1 MNCFQDLIGIN
12 TACGATASQSGLF
25 INEQPGISSEML
37 DYIAKPE
44 YSDYLNSWNVVQKN
58 AYFDFSS
65 DFREVLKNRFV
76 LKNHSEKY
84 NAMPYRST
92 ATDVLPNPNL
102 RGYKIKLSCGKNVI
116 YELQKITFFS
126 LNSGSA
132 TIEIYDL
139 SKGILLATSTFNIA
153 GGFNTYSVG
162 LKFLL
167 PIALET
173 EIFVSIDLTG
183 LTTQEFAVSFGGDYD
198 TFDCYQCGTNGW
210 SAGYV
215 PTALPAITNN
225 FVDTPKSS
233 FGFTLTANCS
243 FDYIFCEY
251 KDILVNAWKIAL
263 CLEIFKHFFVNPKY
277 SQLIASRGAQLQL
290 LADKWQQDYKKYLQ
304 LAIEEMQLCGCDC
317 LQPNHRHKQ
326 IWN

>member
-25 INEQPGISSEML
+25 INEQPGITSEML

-44 YSDYLNSWNVVQKN
+44 YRDYLASWDAVQKN
-58 AYFDFSS
+58 AYFDFST
-65 DFREVLKNRFV
+65 DFREVLKSRFV

-84 NAMPYRST
+84 ESTPYRST
-92 ATDVLPNPNL
+92 SVQLLPNPNL
-102 RGYKIKLSCGKNVI
+102 RGYKISLSCGKNVI
-116 YELQKITFFS
+116 YEIQKITFFS
-126 LNSGSA
+126 LNTGSA
-132 TIEIYDL
+132 TVEIYDL
-139 SKGILLATSTFNIA
+139 SNGILLATSTFNIA
-153 GGFNTYSVG
+153 AGFNTYSVG

-167 PIALET
+167 PIALKT
-173 EIFVSIDLTG
+173 DIFIGIDTTG
-183 LTTQEFAVSFGGDYD
+183 LTTEEFVVSFGSNYD

-210 SAGYV
+210 STGLI
-215 PTALPAITNN
+215 PTASPVINAN
-225 FVDTPKSS
+225 FVLTSKAS
-233 FGFTLTANCS
+233 FGFSLTANCS
-243 FDYIFCEY
+243 FDYLFCEY

-304 LAIEEMQLCGCDC
+304 LATEEMQLCGCDC
-317 LQPNHRHKQ
+317 LQPNHRYKQ